1 MSYVSFS
8 PLKAGLLFDCN
19 VVLPSLKELL
29 DFQKHLSLNFS
40 GIYAKIPLTLNTGWH
55 IL

>member
-19 VVLPSLKELL
+19 VVLPSLKELSL
-29 DFQKHLSLNFS
+29 FQKHLSLNFS

>member
-1 MSYVSFS
+1 MSYISFS
-8 PLKAGLLFDCN
+8 PLKAGLLFDRN

-40 GIYAKIPLTLNTGWH
+40 GIFAKIPLAPNTGWH